1 VGCLHAATPQQLRS
15 EIELLAIGLRRRL
28 AQDLESLNFTVRLL
42 SDEALCRSLSSD
54 ISADA
59 AASASG
65 ELNIDDGSVKLRPVV
80 KIFDHDDRGSPVLAI
95 FLAETTRPISSAIRL
110 LGDYTRPVR
119 SFLLAVTKDGLFP
132 KLGRA
137 VLFENSEELLRFWTS
152 ALEDK
157 NIEQAALAAYR
168 SLSQSPES
176 SAANYVLGNVFARKD
191 RKELA
196 LEHFLKAKE
205 RESGLPPEERARLNE
220 AIGLAYAE
228 IQNHQEAA
236 KYFAS
241 AKASYETLQ
250 KGDDVRRAKRQLA
263 ALQFLLGNKTEA
275 FEELKSQKDLETDGP
290 SLLLLGHFAAISDQY
305 QEAETWLS
313 AVLKIDPNNVE
324 AKRLLAEMHGIA
336 GRREFAANNFADAR
350 RYLAVSLANR
360 EDVYLRYL
368 SGLAAYRLNDYEQA
382 MVEFAKIID
391 LPAEKTP
398 LRWVEGSWLTLLECY
413 LLTKN
418 YDSVESSGQRAIN
431 VIGGRTES
439 RVIVTYL
446 RFVAKILGESSLSVK
461 ELTTDPG
468 FQELQRNA
476 IQGATAKK
484 LDWDNNKVDAF
495 IKEAKL
501 EPEKRR
507 LLAEVR
513 KVLP

>member
-1 VGCLHAATPQQLRS
+1 
-15 EIELLAIGLRRRL
+15 
-28 AQDLESLNFTVRLL
+28 
-42 SDEALCRSLSSD
+42 
-54 ISADA
+54 
-59 AASASG
+59 
-65 ELNIDDGSVKLRPVV
+65 
-80 KIFDHDDRGSPVLAI
+80 
-95 FLAETTRPISSAIRL
+95 
-110 LGDYTRPVR
+110 
-119 SFLLAVTKDGLFP
+119 
-132 KLGRA
+132 
-137 VLFENSEELLRFWTS
+137 
-152 ALEDK
+152 
-157 NIEQAALAAYR
+157 
-168 SLSQSPES
+168 
-176 SAANYVLGNVFARKD
+176 
-191 RKELA
+191 
-196 LEHFLKAKE
+196 
-205 RESGLPPEERARLNE
+205 
-220 AIGLAYAE
+220 
-228 IQNHQEAA
+228 
-236 KYFAS
+236 
-241 AKASYETLQ
+241 
-250 KGDDVRRAKRQLA
+250 
-263 ALQFLLGNKTEA
+263 
-275 FEELKSQKDLETDGP
+275 
-290 SLLLLGHFAAISDQY
+290 
-305 QEAETWLS
+305 
-313 AVLKIDPNNVE
+313 VE